1 MPGRRFVHGSRPP
14 DALGRPPR
22 SDGGNLGAI
31 IEKTSAILK
40 SLADSENE
48 RLSLHDVIKAAGARA
63 HGFGLLLF
71 ALPETIPV
79 PLPGVSAIVAIPLIL
94 IAAHLIAFG
103 EGSGLPQRAL
113 TQTIPTSVIQKVAKL
128 TAPVLQWTESWS
140 HPRLKTVARRHRLI
154 GVVCLLLG
162 LVLLAPIPFGNF
174 VPALGIVV
182 IAFGMLQRDGVVI
195 LIGLCFALALGIG
208 LYFAAESLAAM
219 IGG

>member
-1 MPGRRFVHGSRPP
+1 MRLAVRLAPWRAPTQGTT
-14 DALGRPPR
+14 
-22 SDGGNLGAI
+22 
-31 IEKTSAILK
+31 IEKTSAILQ
-40 SLADSENE
+40 SLADSEKE

-79 PLPGVSAIVAIPLIL
+79 PLPGVSAVIAVPLIL

-103 EGSGLPQRAL
+103 EGAGLPKRVL
-113 TQTIPTSVIQKVAKL
+113 TQTIPTSVIQKVTKF
-128 TAPVLQWTESWS
+128 TAPVLRWIESWS
-140 HPRLKTVARRHRLI
+140 HPRLKAVAHRHRLI

-162 LVLLAPIPFGNF
+162 IVLLAPIPFGNF
-174 VPALGIVV
+174 VPALGVVV

-195 LIGLCFALALGIG
+195 LIGLGFALASGVG
-208 LYFAAESLAAM
+208 LYFAAESLAGM

>member
-1 MPGRRFVHGSRPP
+1 MEVARPVRLAVRLAP
-14 DALGRPPR
+14 IAGF
-22 SDGGNLGAI
+22 NLGTI

-40 SLADSENE
+40 SLADSEKE
-48 RLSLHDVIKAAGARA
+48 RLSLRDVIKAAGARA

-79 PLPGVSAIVAIPLIL
+79 PLPGVSAIIAVPLIL
-94 IAAHLIAFG
+94 IAAHQIAFG
-103 EGSGLPQRAL
+103 EGAGLPQRVL
-113 TQTIPTSVIQKVAKL
+113 KQTIPTSVIQKVTKL

-140 HPRLKTVARRHRLI
+140 HPRLKPVAHRHRLI

-162 LVLLAPIPFGNF
+162 IVLLAPIPFGNF

-182 IAFGMLQRDGVVI
+182 IAFGMLQQDGVVI
-195 LIGLCFALALGIG
+195 LIGLSFALALGIG
-208 LYFAAESLAAM
+208 LYLAAESLAAM